1 METIHLTYPEKPD
14 VVPSVMVLGFFDG
27 VHTGHQAVIRHAQDQ
42 AEQLNVPVT
51 VVTFDPHPKQV
62 LSNKP
67 DAVRYITPLSRKLER
82 IEALGVERCLVMTF
96 TKELASLSPQQF
108 VDDYLIGA
116 GAVHVTAGFDYSY
129 GKFGEGTME
138 TLPFHARG
146 RFTTSVVAE
155 QTEDGEKVSSTRIR
169 KLLGAGEVEAAAA
182 LLGTSYVICGEVIHG
197 DARGRTIGYP
207 TANVV
212 MDASYVMP
220 RLGVYATRV
229 RLRDGR
235 TFDAM
240 TNVGRRPTFYDT
252 GDVSIESHLFDFSE
266 DLYGQLIEIEWVR
279 FIRNERAFDGLDS
292 LVAQL
297 KQDEMTARSIL
308 S

>member
-1 METIHLTYPEKPD
+1 METIHLTYPETPD
-14 VVPSVMVLGFFDG
+14 RVPSVMVLGFFDG
-27 VHTGHQAVIRHAQDQ
+27 VHKGHQAVIEHAKQHATERD
-42 AEQLNVPVT
+42 VPVT

-67 DAVRYITPLSRKLER
+67 DAVRYITPLARKLKR
-82 IEALGVERCLVMTF
+82 IEALGVERCIVISF
-96 TKELASLSPQQF
+96 TKELAGLSPQQF

-138 TLPFHARG
+138 TLPYHSRG
-146 RFTTSVVAE
+146 KFTTSVVPE
-155 QTEDGEKVSSTRIR
+155 QTAEGEKVSSTRIR
-169 KLLGAGEVEAAAA
+169 KLLAAGEVDRAKE
-182 LLGTSYVICGEVIHG
+182 LLGSPYVICGEVIHG

-207 TANVV
+207 TANVL

-229 RLRDGR
+229 TLQDGR
-235 TFDAM
+235 TFSAM
-240 TNVGRRPTFYDT
+240 TNVGRRPTFYET
-252 GDVSIESHLFDFSE
+252 GSVSIESHLFDFSE
-266 DLYGQLIEIEWVR
+266 DLYGQLIEVEWIAY
-279 FIRNERAFDGLDS
+279 IRNERAFDGLDA
-292 LVAQL
+292 LIAQL
-297 KQDEMTARSIL
+297 QKDEVEARAIL

>member
-1 METIHLTYPEKPD
+1 METIHLTHPETPEF
-14 VVPSVMVLGFFDG
+14 VPSVMVLGFFDG
-27 VHTGHQAVIRHAQDQ
+27 VHIGHRSVIEHAKQR

-62 LSNKP
+62 LSNNA
-67 DAVRYITPLSRKLER
+67 DAVRYITPLKRKLQR
-82 IEALGVERCLVMTF
+82 IAALGVDRCLVLTF
-96 TKELASLSPQQF
+96 TKQLASLSPQQF

-138 TLPFHARG
+138 TMPYHARG
-146 RFTTSVVAE
+146 RFTTSVVEE
-155 QTEDGEKVSSTRIR
+155 QTSDGDKVSSTRIR
-169 KLLGAGEVEAAAA
+169 KLLGAGSVDLASE
-182 LLGTSYVICGEVIHG
+182 LLGAPYVICGEVIHG

-207 TANVV
+207 TANMV

-229 RLRDGR
+229 RLEDGR

-266 DLYGQLIEIEWVR
+266 DLYGQLLEIEWIQYLR
-279 FIRNERAFDGLDS
+279 DERAFDGLDS
-292 LVAQL
+292 LIAQL
-297 KQDEMTARSIL
+297 KQDEAAARAIL

>member
-1 METIHLTYPEKPD
+1 METIHLTHPETPEF
-14 VVPSVMVLGFFDG
+14 VPSVMVLGFFDG
-27 VHTGHQAVIRHAQDQ
+27 VHIGHQAVIEHAKQR
-42 AEQLNVPVT
+42 AEQLDVPVT

-62 LSNKP
+62 LSNNA
-67 DAVRYITPLSRKLER
+67 DAVRYITPLKRKLQR
-82 IEALGVERCLVMTF
+82 IAALGVERCLVLTF
-96 TKELASLSPQQF
+96 TKQLASLSPQQF

-138 TLPFHARG
+138 TMPYHARG

-155 QTEDGEKVSSTRIR
+155 QTSDGDKVSSTRIR
-169 KLLGAGEVEAAAA
+169 KLLGAGSVDLASE
-182 LLGTSYVICGEVIHG
+182 LLGAPYVICGEVIHG

-207 TANVV
+207 TANMV

-229 RLRDGR
+229 RLEDGR

-266 DLYGQLIEIEWVR
+266 DLYGQLLEIEWVHYLR
-279 FIRNERAFDGLDS
+279 DERAFDGLDS
-292 LVAQL
+292 LIAQL
-297 KQDEMTARSIL
+297 KRDETAARAIL

>member
-1 METIHLTYPEKPD
+1 METIHLTYPETPD

-27 VHTGHQAVIRHAQDQ
+27 VHTGHQAVIRHAQEQ
-42 AEQLNVPVT
+42 AERLNVPVT

-67 DAVRYITPLSRKLER
+67 DAVRYITPLSRKLKR
-82 IEALGVERCLVMTF
+82 IESLGVERCLVLTF
-96 TKELASLSPQQF
+96 TKELAGLSPQQF

-138 TLPFHARG
+138 TMPFHARG
-146 RFTTSVVAE
+146 RFTTSVVNE
-155 QTEDGEKVSSTRIR
+155 QTEGGEKVSSTRIR
-169 KLLGAGEVEAAAA
+169 KLLGAGEVDAAAT
-182 LLGTSYVICGEVIHG
+182 LLGSPYVICGEVIHG

-212 MDASYVMP
+212 MDAFYVMP

-235 TFDAM
+235 TFHAM

-292 LVAQL
+292 LIAQL
-297 KQDEMTARSIL
+297 KQDETTARSIL

>member
-1 METIHLTYPEKPD
+1 METIHLTHPETPD
-14 VVPSVMVLGFFDG
+14 FVPSVMVLGFFDG
-27 VHTGHQAVIRHAQDQ
+27 VHNGHQAVIRHAKEQ
-42 AEQLNVPVT
+42 AERLNVPVT

-62 LSNKP
+62 LSNQP
-67 DAVRYITPLSRKLER
+67 DAVRYITPLSRKLKR
-82 IEALGVERCLVMTF
+82 IEALGVERCLVLTF
-96 TKELASLSPQQF
+96 TKQLASLSPQQF

-138 TLPFHARG
+138 TMPYHARG

-155 QTEDGEKVSSTRIR
+155 QTDGGEKVSSTRIR
-169 KLLGAGEVEAAAA
+169 KLLGAGDVDVAAT
-182 LLGTSYVICGEVIHG
+182 LLGAPYAICGEVIHG

-229 RLRDGR
+229 RLSDGR

-266 DLYGQLIEIEWVR
+266 DLYGQTIEIEWIR
-279 FIRNERAFDGLDS
+279 FIRNERAFDGLDA

-297 KQDEMTARSIL
+297 REDETTARAIL

>member
-1 METIHLTYPEKPD
+1 METIHLTYPETPD

-27 VHTGHQAVIRHAQDQ
+27 VHTGHQAVIRHAQEQ
-42 AEQLNVPVT
+42 AERLNVPVT

-67 DAVRYITPLSRKLER
+67 NAVRYITPLSRKLKR
-82 IEALGVERCLVMTF
+82 IESLGVERCLVLTF
-96 TKELASLSPQQF
+96 TKELAGLSPQQF

-138 TLPFHARG
+138 TMPFHARG
-146 RFTTSVVAE
+146 RFTTSVVNE
-155 QTEDGEKVSSTRIR
+155 QTEGGEKVSSTRIR
-169 KLLGAGEVEAAAA
+169 KLLGAGEVDAAAT
-182 LLGTSYVICGEVIHG
+182 LLGSPYVICGEVIHG

-235 TFDAM
+235 TFHAM

-292 LVAQL
+292 LIAQL
-297 KQDEMTARSIL
+297 KQDETTARSIL

>member
-1 METIHLTYPEKPD
+1 METIHLTYPETPD

-27 VHTGHQAVIRHAQDQ
+27 VHTGHQAVIRHAQEQ
-42 AEQLNVPVT
+42 AERLNVPVT
-51 VVTFDPHPKQV
+51 VVTFDPHPMQV

-67 DAVRYITPLSRKLER
+67 DAVRYITPLSRKLKR
-82 IEALGVERCLVMTF
+82 IESLGVERCLVLTF
-96 TKELASLSPQQF
+96 TKELAGLSPQQF

-138 TLPFHARG
+138 TMPFHARG
-146 RFTTSVVAE
+146 RFTTSVVNE
-155 QTEDGEKVSSTRIR
+155 QTEGGEKVSSTRIR
-169 KLLGAGEVEAAAA
+169 KLLGAGEVDAAAT
-182 LLGTSYVICGEVIHG
+182 LLGSPYVICGEVIHG

-235 TFDAM
+235 TFHAM

-292 LVAQL
+292 LIAQL
-297 KQDEMTARSIL
+297 KQDETTARSIL

>member
-1 METIHLTYPEKPD
+1 METIHLTYPETPD

-27 VHTGHQAVIRHAQDQ
+27 VHTGHQAVIRHAQEQ
-42 AEQLNVPVT
+42 AERLNVPVT

-67 DAVRYITPLSRKLER
+67 DAVRYITPLSRKLKR
-82 IEALGVERCLVMTF
+82 IESLGVERCLVLTF
-96 TKELASLSPQQF
+96 TKELAGLSPQQF

-138 TLPFHARG
+138 TMPFHARG
-146 RFTTSVVAE
+146 RFTTSVVNE
-155 QTEDGEKVSSTRIR
+155 QTEGGEKVSSTRIR
-169 KLLGAGEVEAAAA
+169 KLLGAGEVDAAAT
-182 LLGTSYVICGEVIHG
+182 LLGSPYVICGEVIHG

-235 TFDAM
+235 TFHAM

-292 LVAQL
+292 LIAQL
-297 KQDEMTARSIL
+297 KQDETKARSIL

>member
-1 METIHLTYPEKPD
+1 METIHLTHPETPEF
-14 VVPSVMVLGFFDG
+14 VPSVIVLGFFDG
-27 VHTGHQAVIRHAQDQ
+27 VHIGHQAVIEHAKQR
-42 AEQLNVPVT
+42 AEQLDVPVT

-62 LSNKP
+62 LSNNA
-67 DAVRYITPLSRKLER
+67 DAVRYITPLKRKLQR
-82 IEALGVERCLVMTF
+82 IAALGVERCLVLTF
-96 TKELASLSPQQF
+96 TKQLASLSPQQF

-138 TLPFHARG
+138 TMPYHARG

-155 QTEDGEKVSSTRIR
+155 QTSDGDKVSSTRIR
-169 KLLGAGEVEAAAA
+169 KLLGAGSVDLASE
-182 LLGTSYVICGEVIHG
+182 LLGAPYVICGEVIHG

-207 TANVV
+207 TANMV

-229 RLRDGR
+229 RLEDGR

-266 DLYGQLIEIEWVR
+266 DLYGQLLEIEWVHYLR
-279 FIRNERAFDGLDS
+279 DERAFDGLDS
-292 LVAQL
+292 LINQL
-297 KQDEMTARSIL
+297 KQDETAARAIL

>member
-1 METIHLTYPEKPD
+1 METIHLTYPETPD

-27 VHTGHQAVIRHAQDQ
+27 VHKGHQAVIRHAQEQ
-42 AEQLNVPVT
+42 AERLNVPVT

-67 DAVRYITPLSRKLER
+67 DAVRYITPLSRKLKR
-82 IEALGVERCLVMTF
+82 IESLGVERCLVLTF
-96 TKELASLSPQQF
+96 TKELAGLSPQQF

-138 TLPFHARG
+138 TMPFHARG
-146 RFTTSVVAE
+146 RFTTSVVNE
-155 QTEDGEKVSSTRIR
+155 QTEGGEKVSSTRIR
-169 KLLGAGEVEAAAA
+169 KLLGAGEVDAAAT
-182 LLGTSYVICGEVIHG
+182 LLGSPYVICGEVIHG

-235 TFDAM
+235 TFHAM

-292 LVAQL
+292 LIAQL
-297 KQDEMTARSIL
+297 KQDETTARSIL

>member
-1 METIHLTYPEKPD
+1 METIHLTYPETPD

-27 VHTGHQAVIRHAQDQ
+27 VHTGHQAVIRHAQEQ
-42 AEQLNVPVT
+42 AERLNVPVT

-67 DAVRYITPLSRKLER
+67 DAVRYITPLSRKLKR
-82 IEALGVERCLVMTF
+82 IESLGVERCLVLTF
-96 TKELASLSPQQF
+96 TKELAGLSPQQF

-138 TLPFHARG
+138 TMPFHARG
-146 RFTTSVVAE
+146 RFTTSVVNE
-155 QTEDGEKVSSTRIR
+155 QTEGGEKVSSTRIR
-169 KLLGAGEVEAAAA
+169 KLLGAGEVDAAAT
-182 LLGTSYVICGEVIHG
+182 LLGSPYVICGEVIHG

-207 TANVV
+207 TANVI

-235 TFDAM
+235 TFHAM

-292 LVAQL
+292 LIAQL
-297 KQDEMTARSIL
+297 KQDETTARSIL

>member
-1 METIHLTYPEKPD
+1 METIHLTYPETPD

-27 VHTGHQAVIRHAQDQ
+27 VHTGHQAVIRHSQEQ
-42 AEQLNVPVT
+42 AERLNVPVT

-67 DAVRYITPLSRKLER
+67 DAVRYITPLSRKLKR
-82 IEALGVERCLVMTF
+82 IESLGVERCLVLTF
-96 TKELASLSPQQF
+96 TKELAGLSPQQF

-138 TLPFHARG
+138 TMPFHARG
-146 RFTTSVVAE
+146 RFTTSVVNE
-155 QTEDGEKVSSTRIR
+155 QTEGGEKVSSTRIR
-169 KLLGAGEVEAAAA
+169 KLLGAGEVDAAAT
-182 LLGTSYVICGEVIHG
+182 LLGSPYVICGEVIHG

-235 TFDAM
+235 TFHAM

-292 LVAQL
+292 LIAQL
-297 KQDEMTARSIL
+297 KQDETTARSIL

>member
-1 METIHLTYPEKPD
+1 METIHLTYPETPD
-14 VVPSVMVLGFFDG
+14 LVPSVMVLGFFDG
-27 VHTGHQAVIRHAQDQ
+27 VHTGHQAVIRHAQAQ
-42 AEQLNVPVT
+42 AKQLDVPVT
-51 VVTFDPHPKQV
+51 VITFDPHPKQV

-67 DAVRYITPLSRKLER
+67 DAVRYITPLQRKLNR
-82 IEALGVERCLVMTF
+82 IAGLGVERCIVITF

-138 TLPFHARG
+138 TLPYHARG

-155 QTEDGEKVSSTRIR
+155 QTSGGEKVSSTRIR
-169 KLLGAGEVEAAAA
+169 QLLGAGDVDVASE
-182 LLGTSYVICGEVIHG
+182 LLGTPYVICGEVIHG
-197 DARGRTIGYP
+197 DARGRTIGFP

-229 RLRDGR
+229 RLQDGR

-240 TNVGRRPTFYDT
+240 TNVGRRPTFYAT

-266 DLYGQLIEIEWVR
+266 DLYGQLIEIEWMHYLR
-279 FIRNERAFDGLDS
+279 DERAFDGLDA
-292 LVAQL
+292 LIAQL
-297 KQDEMTARSIL
+297 KQDETAARAIL

>member
-1 METIHLTYPEKPD
+1 METIHLTHPETPEF
-14 VVPSVMVLGFFDG
+14 VPSVMVLGFFDG
-27 VHTGHQAVIRHAQDQ
+27 VHIGHQAVIAHAKQR
-42 AEQLNVPVT
+42 AEQLGLPVT

-62 LSNKP
+62 LSNNA
-67 DAVRYITPLSRKLER
+67 DAVRYITPLSRKLQR
-82 IEALGVERCLVMTF
+82 IAALGVERCLVLTF
-96 TKELASLSPQQF
+96 TKQLASLSPQQF

-138 TLPFHARG
+138 TMPYHARG
-146 RFTTSVVAE
+146 RFTTSIVAE
-155 QTEDGEKVSSTRIR
+155 QTTDGEKVSSTRIR
-169 KLLGAGEVEAAAA
+169 KLLGAGSVDLASE
-182 LLGTSYVICGEVIHG
+182 LLGAPYVICGEVIHG

-207 TANVV
+207 TANMV

-229 RLRDGR
+229 HLKDGR
-235 TFDAM
+235 SFSAM

-266 DLYGQLIEIEWVR
+266 DLYGQLLEIEWVR
-279 FIRNERAFDGLDS
+279 YLRDERAFDGLDS
-292 LVAQL
+292 LVVQL
-297 KQDEMTARSIL
+297 KRDEAAARAIL
-308 S
+308 T

>member
-1 METIHLTYPEKPD
+1 METIHLTYPETPD

-27 VHTGHQAVIRHAQDQ
+27 VHTGHQAVIRHAQEQ
-42 AEQLNVPVT
+42 AERLNVPVT

-67 DAVRYITPLSRKLER
+67 DAVRYITPLSRKLKR
-82 IEALGVERCLVMTF
+82 IESLGVERCLVLTF
-96 TKELASLSPQQF
+96 TKELAGLSPQQF

-138 TLPFHARG
+138 TMPFHARG
-146 RFTTSVVAE
+146 RFTTSVVNE
-155 QTEDGEKVSSTRIR
+155 QTEGGEKVSSTRIR
-169 KLLGAGEVEAAAA
+169 KLLGAGEVDAAAT
-182 LLGTSYVICGEVIHG
+182 LLGSPYVICGEVIHG

-229 RLRDGR
+229 QLRDGR
-235 TFDAM
+235 TFHAM

-292 LVAQL
+292 LIAQL
-297 KQDEMTARSIL
+297 KQDETTARSIL

>member
-1 METIHLTYPEKPD
+1 METIHLTYPETPD

-27 VHTGHQAVIRHAQDQ
+27 VHTGHLAVIRHAQEQ
-42 AEQLNVPVT
+42 AERLNVPVT

-67 DAVRYITPLSRKLER
+67 DAVRYITPLSRKLKR
-82 IEALGVERCLVMTF
+82 IESLGVERCLVLTF
-96 TKELASLSPQQF
+96 TKELAGLSPQQF

-138 TLPFHARG
+138 TMPFHARG
-146 RFTTSVVAE
+146 RFTTSVVNE
-155 QTEDGEKVSSTRIR
+155 QTEGGEKVSSTRIR
-169 KLLGAGEVEAAAA
+169 KLLGAGEVDAAAT
-182 LLGTSYVICGEVIHG
+182 LLGSPYVICGEVIHG

-235 TFDAM
+235 TFHAM

-292 LVAQL
+292 LIAQL
-297 KQDEMTARSIL
+297 KQDETMARSIL

>member
-1 METIHLTYPEKPD
+1 METIHLTHPETPEF
-14 VVPSVMVLGFFDG
+14 VPSVMVLGFFDG
-27 VHTGHQAVIRHAQDQ
+27 VHIGHQAVIEHAKQR
-42 AEQLNVPVT
+42 AEQLDVPVT

-62 LSNKP
+62 LSNNA
-67 DAVRYITPLSRKLER
+67 DAVRYITPLKRKLQR
-82 IEALGVERCLVMTF
+82 IAALGVERCLVLTF
-96 TKELASLSPQQF
+96 TKQLASLSPQQF

-138 TLPFHARG
+138 TMPYHARG

-155 QTEDGEKVSSTRIR
+155 QTSDGDKVSSTRIR
-169 KLLGAGEVEAAAA
+169 KLLGAGSVDLASE
-182 LLGTSYVICGEVIHG
+182 LLGAPYVICGEVIHG

-207 TANVV
+207 TANMV

-229 RLRDGR
+229 RLEDGR

-266 DLYGQLIEIEWVR
+266 DLYGQLLEIEWVHYLR
-279 FIRNERAFDGLDS
+279 DERAFDGLDS
-292 LVAQL
+292 LIEQL
-297 KQDEMTARSIL
+297 KRDETAARAIL

>member
-1 METIHLTYPEKPD
+1 METIHLTHPETPEF
-14 VVPSVMVLGFFDG
+14 VPSVIVLGFFDG
-27 VHTGHQAVIRHAQDQ
+27 VHIGHQAVIEHAKQR
-42 AEQLNVPVT
+42 AEQLDVPVT

-62 LSNKP
+62 LSNNA
-67 DAVRYITPLSRKLER
+67 DAVRYITPLKRKLQR
-82 IEALGVERCLVMTF
+82 IAALGVERCLVLTF
-96 TKELASLSPQQF
+96 TKQLASLSPQQF

-138 TLPFHARG
+138 TMPYHARG

-155 QTEDGEKVSSTRIR
+155 QTSDGDKVSSTRIR
-169 KLLGAGEVEAAAA
+169 KLLGAGSVDLASE
-182 LLGTSYVICGEVIHG
+182 LLGAPYVICGEVIHG

-207 TANVV
+207 TANMV

-229 RLRDGR
+229 HLEDGR

-266 DLYGQLIEIEWVR
+266 DLYGQLLEIEWVHYLR
-279 FIRNERAFDGLDS
+279 DERAFDGLDS
-292 LVAQL
+292 LIAQL
-297 KQDEMTARSIL
+297 KRDETAARAIL

>member
-1 METIHLTYPEKPD
+1 METIHLTYPETPD

-27 VHTGHQAVIRHAQDQ
+27 VHTGHQAVIRHAQEQ
-42 AEQLNVPVT
+42 AERLNVPVT

-67 DAVRYITPLSRKLER
+67 DAVRYITPLSRKLKR
-82 IEALGVERCLVMTF
+82 IESLGVERCLVLTF
-96 TKELASLSPQQF
+96 TKELAGLSPQQF

-138 TLPFHARG
+138 TMPFHARG
-146 RFTTSVVAE
+146 RFTTSVVNE
-155 QTEDGEKVSSTRIR
+155 QTEGGEKVSSTRIR
-169 KLLGAGEVEAAAA
+169 KLLGAGEVDAAAT
-182 LLGTSYVICGEVIHG
+182 LLGSPYVICGEVIHG

-235 TFDAM
+235 TFHAM

-292 LVAQL
+292 LIAQL
-297 KQDEMTARSIL
+297 KQDETTARSIL

>member
-1 METIHLTYPEKPD
+1 METIHLTHPETPEF
-14 VVPSVMVLGFFDG
+14 VPSVMVLGFFDG
-27 VHTGHQAVIRHAQDQ
+27 VHIGHRAVIEHAKQR
-42 AEQLNVPVT
+42 AEQLDVPVT

-62 LSNKP
+62 LSNNA
-67 DAVRYITPLSRKLER
+67 DAVRYITPLKRKLQR
-82 IEALGVERCLVMTF
+82 IAALGVDRCLVLTF
-96 TKELASLSPQQF
+96 TKQLASLSPQQF

-138 TLPFHARG
+138 TMPYHARG

-155 QTEDGEKVSSTRIR
+155 QTSDGDKVSSTRIR
-169 KLLGAGEVEAAAA
+169 KLLGTGSVDLASE
-182 LLGTSYVICGEVIHG
+182 LLGAPYVICGEVIHG

-207 TANVV
+207 TANMV

-229 RLRDGR
+229 RLEDGR

-266 DLYGQLIEIEWVR
+266 DLYGQLLEIEWIQYLR
-279 FIRNERAFDGLDS
+279 DERAFDGLDS
-292 LVAQL
+292 LIAQL
-297 KQDEMTARSIL
+297 KQDEAAARAIL

>member
-1 METIHLTYPEKPD
+1 METIHLTYPETPD

-27 VHTGHQAVIRHAQDQ
+27 VHTGHQAVIRHAQEQ
-42 AEQLNVPVT
+42 AERLNVPVT

-67 DAVRYITPLSRKLER
+67 DAVRYITPLSRKLKR
-82 IEALGVERCLVMTF
+82 IESLGVERCLVLTF
-96 TKELASLSPQQF
+96 TKELAGLSPQQF

-129 GKFGEGTME
+129 GKFGEGAME
-138 TLPFHARG
+138 TMPFHARG
-146 RFTTSVVAE
+146 RFTTSVVNE
-155 QTEDGEKVSSTRIR
+155 QTEGGEKVSSTRIR
-169 KLLGAGEVEAAAA
+169 KLLGAGEVDAAAT
-182 LLGTSYVICGEVIHG
+182 LLGSPYVICGEVIHG

-235 TFDAM
+235 TFHAM

-292 LVAQL
+292 LIAQL
-297 KQDEMTARSIL
+297 KQDETKARSIL

>member
-1 METIHLTYPEKPD
+1 METIHLTYPETPD

-27 VHTGHQAVIRHAQDQ
+27 VHTGHQAVIRHAQDR

-82 IEALGVERCLVMTF
+82 IEALGVERCLVLTF

-155 QTEDGEKVSSTRIR
+155 QTDAGEKVSSTRIR
-169 KLLGAGEVEAAAA
+169 KLLGAGEVEAAAT
-182 LLGTSYVICGEVIHG
+182 LLGAPYVICGEVIHG

-252 GDVSIESHLFDFSE
+252 GDVSIESHLFDFAE
-266 DLYGQLIEIEWVR
+266 DLYGQTIEIEWVR

-292 LVAQL
+292 LIAQL

>member
-1 METIHLTYPEKPD
+1 METIHLTHPETPD
-14 VVPSVMVLGFFDG
+14 FVPSVMVLGFFDG
-27 VHTGHQAVIRHAQDQ
+27 VHNGHQAVIRHAQKQ
-42 AEQLNVPVT
+42 AERLNVPVT

-62 LSNKP
+62 LSNQP
-67 DAVRYITPLSRKLER
+67 DAVRYITPLARKLNR
-82 IEALGVERCLVMTF
+82 IAALGVERCLVLTF
-96 TKELASLSPQQF
+96 TKELAGLSPQQF

-116 GAVHVTAGFDYSY
+116 GAMHVTAGFDYSY

-138 TLPFHARG
+138 TMPYHARG
-146 RFTTSVVAE
+146 RFTTSVVTE
-155 QTEDGEKVSSTRIR
+155 QTDDGEKVSSTRIR
-169 KLLGAGEVEAAAA
+169 KLLGAGDVDKAAA
-182 LLGTSYVICGEVIHG
+182 LLGTPYVICGEVIHG

-292 LVAQL
+292 LIAQL
-297 KQDEMTARSIL
+297 KQDETTARSIL

>member
-1 METIHLTYPEKPD
+1 METIHLTYPETPD

-27 VHTGHQAVIRHAQDQ
+27 VHTGHLAVIRHAQEQ
-42 AEQLNVPVT
+42 AERLNVPVT

-67 DAVRYITPLSRKLER
+67 DAVRYITPLSRKLKR
-82 IEALGVERCLVMTF
+82 IESLGVERCLVLTF
-96 TKELASLSPQQF
+96 TKELAGLSPQQF

-138 TLPFHARG
+138 MMPFHARG
-146 RFTTSVVAE
+146 RFTTSVVNE
-155 QTEDGEKVSSTRIR
+155 QTEGGEKVSSTRIR
-169 KLLGAGEVEAAAA
+169 KLLGAGEVDAAAT
-182 LLGTSYVICGEVIHG
+182 LLGSPYVICGEVIHG

-235 TFDAM
+235 TFHAM

-252 GDVSIESHLFDFSE
+252 GDVSIESHLFDFLF
-266 DLYGQLIEIEWVR
+266 D
-279 FIRNERAFDGLDS
+279 FILTFF
-292 LVAQL
+292 
-297 KQDEMTARSIL
+297 
-308 S
+308 

>member
-1 METIHLTYPEKPD
+1 METIHLTYPEMPPH
-14 VVPSVMVLGFFDG
+14 VPSVMVLGFFDG
-27 VHTGHQAVIRHAQDQ
+27 VHKGHQAVIEHAKQIA
-42 AEQLNVPVT
+42 AERSVPVT
-51 VVTFDPHPKQV
+51 VITFDPHPKQV

-67 DAVRYITPLSRKLER
+67 DAVRYITPLSRKLKR
-82 IEALGVERCLVMTF
+82 IEALGVERCLVLSF
-96 TKELASLSPQQF
+96 TKDLANLSPQQF
-108 VDDYLIGA
+108 VDNYLIGA

-138 TLPFHARG
+138 TLPYHARG
-146 RFTTSVVAE
+146 KFTTSVVSE
-155 QTEDGEKVSSTRIR
+155 QVSDGEKVSSTRIR
-169 KLLGAGEVEAAAA
+169 KLLAGGEVAAAHD
-182 LLGTSYVICGEVIHG
+182 LLGSPYVICGEVIHG

-229 RLRDGR
+229 TLRDGR
-235 TFDAM
+235 TYTAM
-240 TNVGRRPTFYDT
+240 TNVGRRPTFYAT

-266 DLYGQLIEIEWVR
+266 DIYGQLIEIEWIK
-279 FIRNERAFDGLDS
+279 FIRDERAFDGLDA
-292 LVAQL
+292 LVTQL
-297 KQDEMTARSIL
+297 KEDEASARSIL

>member
-1 METIHLTYPEKPD
+1 METIHLTYPETPD

-27 VHTGHQAVIRHAQDQ
+27 VHTGHLAVIRHAQEQ
-42 AEQLNVPVT
+42 AERLNVPVT

-67 DAVRYITPLSRKLER
+67 NAVRYITPLSRKLKR
-82 IEALGVERCLVMTF
+82 IESLGVERCLVLTF
-96 TKELASLSPQQF
+96 TKELAGLSPQQF

-138 TLPFHARG
+138 TMPFHARG
-146 RFTTSVVAE
+146 RFTTSVVNE
-155 QTEDGEKVSSTRIR
+155 QTEGGEKVSSTRIR
-169 KLLGAGEVEAAAA
+169 KLLGAGEVDAAAT
-182 LLGTSYVICGEVIHG
+182 LLGSPYVICGEVIHG

-235 TFDAM
+235 TFHAM

-292 LVAQL
+292 LIAQL
-297 KQDEMTARSIL
+297 KQDETTARSIL

>member
-1 METIHLTYPEKPD
+1 METIHLTYPETPD

-27 VHTGHQAVIRHAQDQ
+27 VHTGHLAVIRHAQEQ
-42 AEQLNVPVT
+42 AERLNVPVT

-67 DAVRYITPLSRKLER
+67 DAVRYITPLSRKLKR
-82 IEALGVERCLVMTF
+82 IESLGVERCLVLTF
-96 TKELASLSPQQF
+96 TKELAGLSPQQF

-138 TLPFHARG
+138 TMPFHARG
-146 RFTTSVVAE
+146 RFTTSVVNE
-155 QTEDGEKVSSTRIR
+155 QTEGGEKVSSTRIR
-169 KLLGAGEVEAAAA
+169 KLLGAGEVDAAAT
-182 LLGTSYVICGEVIHG
+182 LLGSPYVICGEVIHG

-235 TFDAM
+235 TFHAM

-292 LVAQL
+292 LIAQL
-297 KQDEMTARSIL
+297 KQDETKARSIL

>member
-1 METIHLTYPEKPD
+1 METIHLTHPETPEF
-14 VVPSVMVLGFFDG
+14 VPSVMVLGFFDG
-27 VHTGHQAVIRHAQDQ
+27 VHIGHQAVIEHAKQR
-42 AEQLNVPVT
+42 AEQLDVPVT

-62 LSNKP
+62 LSNNA
-67 DAVRYITPLSRKLER
+67 DAVRYITPLKRKLQR
-82 IEALGVERCLVMTF
+82 IAALGVERCLVLTF
-96 TKELASLSPQQF
+96 TKQLASLSPQQF

-138 TLPFHARG
+138 TMPYHARG

-155 QTEDGEKVSSTRIR
+155 QTSDGDKVSSTRIR
-169 KLLGAGEVEAAAA
+169 KLLGAGSVDLASE
-182 LLGTSYVICGEVIHG
+182 LLGAPYVICGEVIHG

-207 TANVV
+207 TANMV

-229 RLRDGR
+229 RLEDGR

-266 DLYGQLIEIEWVR
+266 DLYGQLLEIEWVHYLR
-279 FIRNERAFDGLDS
+279 DERAFDGLDS
-292 LVAQL
+292 LIAQL
-297 KQDEMTARSIL
+297 KQDETAARAIL

>member
-1 METIHLTYPEKPD
+1 METIHLTHPETPEF
-14 VVPSVMVLGFFDG
+14 VPSVMVLGFFDG
-27 VHTGHQAVIRHAQDQ
+27 VHIGHRAVIEHAKQR
-42 AEQLNVPVT
+42 AEQLDVPVT

-62 LSNKP
+62 LSNNA
-67 DAVRYITPLSRKLER
+67 DAVRYITPLKRKLQR
-82 IEALGVERCLVMTF
+82 IAALGVDRCLVLTF
-96 TKELASLSPQQF
+96 TKQLASLSPQQF

-138 TLPFHARG
+138 TMPYHARG

-155 QTEDGEKVSSTRIR
+155 QTSDGDKVSSTRIR
-169 KLLGAGEVEAAAA
+169 KLLGAGSVDLASE
-182 LLGTSYVICGEVIHG
+182 LLGAPYVICGEVIHG

-207 TANVV
+207 TANMV

-229 RLRDGR
+229 RLEDGR

-266 DLYGQLIEIEWVR
+266 DLYGQLLEIEWIQYLR
-279 FIRNERAFDGLDS
+279 DERAFDGLDS
-292 LVAQL
+292 LIAQL
-297 KQDEMTARSIL
+297 KQDEAAARAIL

>member
-1 METIHLTYPEKPD
+1 METIHLTDPETPD

-27 VHTGHQAVIRHAQDQ
+27 VHTGHQAVIRHAQEQ
-42 AEQLNVPVT
+42 AERLNVPVT

-67 DAVRYITPLSRKLER
+67 DAVRYITPLSRKLKR
-82 IEALGVERCLVMTF
+82 IESLGVERCLVLTF
-96 TKELASLSPQQF
+96 TKELAGLSPQQF

-138 TLPFHARG
+138 TMPFHARG
-146 RFTTSVVAE
+146 RFTTSVVNE
-155 QTEDGEKVSSTRIR
+155 QTEGGEKVSSTRIR
-169 KLLGAGEVEAAAA
+169 KLLGAGEVDAAAT
-182 LLGTSYVICGEVIHG
+182 LLGSPYVICGEVIHG

-235 TFDAM
+235 TFHAM

-292 LVAQL
+292 LIAQL
-297 KQDEMTARSIL
+297 KQDETTARSIL

>member
-1 METIHLTYPEKPD
+1 METIHLTYPETPD

-27 VHTGHQAVIRHAQDQ
+27 VHTGHLAVIRHAQEQ
-42 AEQLNVPVT
+42 AERLNVPVT

-67 DAVRYITPLSRKLER
+67 DAVRYITPLSRKLKR
-82 IEALGVERCLVMTF
+82 IESLGVERCLVLTF
-96 TKELASLSPQQF
+96 TKELAGLSPQQF

-138 TLPFHARG
+138 MMPFHARG
-146 RFTTSVVAE
+146 RFTTSVVNE
-155 QTEDGEKVSSTRIR
+155 QTEGGEKVSSTRIR
-169 KLLGAGEVEAAAA
+169 KLLGAGEVDAAAT
-182 LLGTSYVICGEVIHG
+182 LLGSPYVICGEVIHG

-235 TFDAM
+235 TFHAM

-292 LVAQL
+292 LIAQL
-297 KQDEMTARSIL
+297 KQDETTARSIL

>member
-1 METIHLTYPEKPD
+1 METIHLTHPETPEF
-14 VVPSVMVLGFFDG
+14 VPSVMVLGFFDG
-27 VHTGHQAVIRHAQDQ
+27 VHIGHQAVIEHAKQR
-42 AEQLNVPVT
+42 AEQLDVPVT

-62 LSNKP
+62 LSNNA
-67 DAVRYITPLSRKLER
+67 DAVRYITPLKRKLQR
-82 IEALGVERCLVMTF
+82 IAALGVERCLVLTF
-96 TKELASLSPQQF
+96 TKQLASLSPQQF

-138 TLPFHARG
+138 TMPYHARG

-155 QTEDGEKVSSTRIR
+155 QTSDGDKVSSTRIR
-169 KLLGAGEVEAAAA
+169 KLLGAGSVDLASE
-182 LLGTSYVICGEVIHG
+182 LLGAPYVICGEVIHG

-207 TANVV
+207 TANMV

-229 RLRDGR
+229 RLEDGR

-252 GDVSIESHLFDFSE
+252 GDVSIESHLFDFTE
-266 DLYGQLIEIEWVR
+266 DLYGQLLEIEWVHYLR
-279 FIRNERAFDGLDS
+279 DERAFDGLDS
-292 LVAQL
+292 LIAQL
-297 KQDEMTARSIL
+297 KRDETAARAIL

>member
-1 METIHLTYPEKPD
+1 METIHLTHPETPEF
-14 VVPSVMVLGFFDG
+14 VPSVIVLGFFDG
-27 VHTGHQAVIRHAQDQ
+27 VHIGHQAVIEHAKQR
-42 AEQLNVPVT
+42 AEQLDVPVT

-62 LSNKP
+62 LSNNA
-67 DAVRYITPLSRKLER
+67 DAVRYITPLKRKLQR
-82 IEALGVERCLVMTF
+82 IAALGVERCLVLTF
-96 TKELASLSPQQF
+96 TKQLASLSPQQF

-138 TLPFHARG
+138 TMPYHARG

-155 QTEDGEKVSSTRIR
+155 QTSDGDKVSSTRIR
-169 KLLGAGEVEAAAA
+169 KLLGAGSVDLASE
-182 LLGTSYVICGEVIHG
+182 LLGAPYVICGEVIHG

-207 TANVV
+207 TANMV

-229 RLRDGR
+229 RLEDGR

-266 DLYGQLIEIEWVR
+266 DLYGQLLEIEWVHYLR
-279 FIRNERAFDGLDS
+279 DERAFDGLDS
-292 LVAQL
+292 LIAQL
-297 KQDEMTARSIL
+297 KRDETAARAIL

>member
-1 METIHLTYPEKPD
+1 METIHLTYPETPD
-14 VVPSVMVLGFFDG
+14 HFPSVMVLGFFDG
-27 VHTGHQAVIRHAQDQ
+27 VHIGHQAVIRHAKER
-42 AEQLNVPVT
+42 AEALGVPVT
-51 VVTFDPHPKQV
+51 VITFDPHPKQV

-67 DAVRYITPLSRKLER
+67 DAVRYITPLPRKLSK
-82 IEALGVERCLVMTF
+82 IAALGVERCIVLTF

-108 VDDYLIGA
+108 VDEYLIGA

-138 TLPFHARG
+138 TLPYHARG
-146 RFTTSVVAE
+146 RFTTSIVSE
-155 QTEDGEKVSSTRIR
+155 QTDGGEKVSSTRIR
-169 KLLGAGEVEAAAA
+169 KLLGAGEVGLANE
-182 LLGTSYVICGEVIHG
+182 LLGAPYAICGEVIHG

-207 TANVV
+207 TANMV

-229 RLRDGR
+229 RLQDGR
-235 TFDAM
+235 LFHAM

-266 DLYGQLIEIEWVR
+266 DLYGQIVEIEW
-279 FIRNERAFDGLDS
+279 IAYLRNERAFDGLDA

-297 KQDEMTARSIL
+297 KNDEKEARSIL

>member
-1 METIHLTYPEKPD
+1 METIHLTHPETPEF
-14 VVPSVMVLGFFDG
+14 VPSVMVLGFFDG
-27 VHTGHQAVIRHAQDQ
+27 VHIGHQAVIEHAKQH
-42 AEQLNVPVT
+42 AEQLDVPVT

-62 LSNKP
+62 LSNNA
-67 DAVRYITPLSRKLER
+67 DAVRYITPLKRKLQR
-82 IEALGVERCLVMTF
+82 IAALGVERCLVLTF
-96 TKELASLSPQQF
+96 TKQLASLSPQQF

-138 TLPFHARG
+138 TMPYHARG

-155 QTEDGEKVSSTRIR
+155 QTSDGDKVSSTRIR
-169 KLLGAGEVEAAAA
+169 KLLGAGSVDLASE
-182 LLGTSYVICGEVIHG
+182 LLGAPYVICGEVIHG

-207 TANVV
+207 TANMV

-229 RLRDGR
+229 RLEDGR

-266 DLYGQLIEIEWVR
+266 DLYGQLLEIEWVHYLR
-279 FIRNERAFDGLDS
+279 DERAFDGLDS
-292 LVAQL
+292 LIAQL
-297 KQDEMTARSIL
+297 KQDETAARAIL

>member
-1 METIHLTYPEKPD
+1 METIHLTHPETPEF
-14 VVPSVMVLGFFDG
+14 VPSVMVLGFFDG
-27 VHTGHQAVIRHAQDQ
+27 VHIGHQAVIEHAKQR
-42 AEQLNVPVT
+42 AEQLDVPVT

-62 LSNKP
+62 LSNNA
-67 DAVRYITPLSRKLER
+67 DAVRYITPLKRKLQR
-82 IEALGVERCLVMTF
+82 IAALGVERCLVLTF
-96 TKELASLSPQQF
+96 TKQLASLSPQQF

-138 TLPFHARG
+138 TMPYHARG

-155 QTEDGEKVSSTRIR
+155 QTSDGDKVSSTRIR
-169 KLLGAGEVEAAAA
+169 KLLGAGSVDLASE
-182 LLGTSYVICGEVIHG
+182 LLGAPYVICGEVIHG

-207 TANVV
+207 TANMV

-229 RLRDGR
+229 RLEDGR

-266 DLYGQLIEIEWVR
+266 DLYGQLLEIEWVHYLR
-279 FIRNERAFDGLDS
+279 DERAFDGLDS
-292 LVAQL
+292 LIAQL
-297 KQDEMTARSIL
+297 KQDETAARTIL